1 VYRQHWEKIKMQIT
15 NTSGTLYIVPTP
27 IGNLSDI
34 SPRALDVLKEVDLIA
49 AEDTRHTSRLL
60 SHYSIGT
67 STISMHDHNEAA
79 RSNQLTSK
87 LIEGKNIA
95 LVSDAGTPLIS
106 DPGFIFVR
114 DCREKGIPI
123 IALPGPCAL
132 TTALS
137 ASGLPT
143 DKFTFHG
150 FLPVK
155 QQAKA
160 NVLESL
166 TNSGCTTVFYEAP
179 RRIRDTMAA
188 CNESLQDDHEI
199 VLAKEISKT
208 FETYR
213 QGSAAEVLAW
223 LDADPV
229 HQKGEFVLMIYCP
242 NNLQSEGASQEALSL
257 LALLAKELP
266 LKKAAALTAAHYGL
280 KKNALY
286 AIGLDTLK

>member
-1 VYRQHWEKIKMQIT
+1 MT
-15 NTSGTLYIVPTP
+15 TLGTLYIVPTP
-27 IGNLSDI
+27 IGNLSDL
-34 SPRALDVLKEVDLIA
+34 STRALNVLNEVDLIA

-67 STISMHDHNEAA
+67 STISMHDHNEAT
-79 RSNQLTSK
+79 RSNQLTTK
-87 LIEGKNIA
+87 LLEGTNIA

-114 DCREKGIPI
+114 DCREKGIPV

-160 NVLESL
+160 DALKAL

-179 RRIRDTMAA
+179 RRIRDTISA
-188 CNESLQDDHEI
+188 CNESLQEDHEI

-208 FETYR
+208 FETYK
-213 QGSAAEVLAW
+213 QGKAADILAW
-223 LDADPV
+223 LEADPV

-242 NNLQSEGASQEALSL
+242 NNLRSDGASQEALSL

-266 LKKAAALTAAHYGL
+266 LKKAAAITAAHYGL

>member
-1 VYRQHWEKIKMQIT
+1 MQIT
-15 NTSGTLYIVPTP
+15 NISGTLYIVPTP

-34 SPRALDVLKEVDLIA
+34 SSRALDVLKEVDLIA

-160 NVLESL
+160 NVLKSL

-179 RRIRDTMAA
+179 RRIRDTIAA

-242 NNLQSEGASQEALSL
+242 NNLQSEGASQEALAL

>member
-1 VYRQHWEKIKMQIT
+1 MT
-15 NTSGTLYIVPTP
+15 TSGTLFIVPTP
-27 IGNLSDI
+27 IGNLSDL
-34 SPRALDVLKEVDLIA
+34 SARALDVLNDVDLIA

-60 SHYSIGT
+60 SHYSINT

-87 LIEGKNIA
+87 LLEGQNIA

-114 DCREKGIPI
+114 DCREKGIPV

-160 NVLESL
+160 EVLKSL

-179 RRIRDTMAA
+179 RRIRDTVAA
-188 CNESLQDDHEI
+188 CSENLQEDHEI

-208 FETYR
+208 FETYK
-213 QGSAAEVLAW
+213 QGKAKEILDW
-223 LDADPV
+223 LEADAV

-242 NNLQSEGASQEALSL
+242 NNLQTDGASQEALSL

-266 LKKAAALTAAHYGL
+266 LKKAAAITATHYGL

>member
-1 VYRQHWEKIKMQIT
+1 MQIMT
-15 NTSGTLYIVPTP
+15 TPGTLYIVPTP

-34 SPRALDVLKEVDLIA
+34 SSRALDVLKEVDLIA

-60 SHYSIGT
+60 SHYSIST
-67 STISMHDHNEAA
+67 KTISMHDHNEAV
-79 RSNQLTSK
+79 RSKQLTSK
-87 LIEGKNIA
+87 LLEGQSIA

-114 DCREKGIPI
+114 DCRELAIPV

-150 FLPVK
+150 FLPSK
-155 QQAKA
+155 QQAKVHA
-160 NVLESL
+160 LKLL

-188 CNESLQDDHEI
+188 CDESLQDDHEI

-208 FETYR
+208 FETYK
-213 QGSAAEVLAW
+213 QGKAKDILEW
-223 LDADPV
+223 LEADLV

-242 NNLQSEGASQEALSL
+242 NNLQSDGAPQEAL
-257 LALLAKELP
+257 ALLTLLVKELP
-266 LKKAAALTAAHYGL
+266 LKKAAAITAAHYGL

>member
-1 VYRQHWEKIKMQIT
+1 MT
-15 NTSGTLYIVPTP
+15 TTGTLFIVPTP
-27 IGNLSDI
+27 IGNLSDL
-34 SPRALDVLKEVDLIA
+34 SARALAVLNDVDLIA

-60 SHYSIGT
+60 SHYSIDT

-87 LIEGKNIA
+87 LLEGQNIA

-114 DCREKGIPI
+114 DCREKGIPV

-155 QQAKA
+155 QQAKGD
-160 NVLESL
+160 VLKSL

-179 RRIRDTMAA
+179 RRIRDTVAA
-188 CNESLQDDHEI
+188 CNENLQEDHEI

-208 FETYR
+208 FETYK
-213 QGSAAEVLAW
+213 QGKAADILAW
-223 LDADPV
+223 LEADPV

-242 NNLQSEGASQEALSL
+242 NNLQTDGVSQEALSL
-257 LALLAKELP
+257 LALLSKELP

-286 AIGLDTLK
+286 TIGLDTLK

>member
-1 VYRQHWEKIKMQIT
+1 MQT
-15 NTSGTLYIVPTP
+15 TTTSGTLYIVPTP

-34 SPRALDVLKEVDLIA
+34 SSRALDILNEVDLIA

-60 SHYSIGT
+60 SHYAIST

-79 RSNQLTSK
+79 RSSQLTSK
-87 LIEGKNIA
+87 LLEGKNIA

-114 DCREKGIPI
+114 DCREKGIPV

-160 NVLESL
+160 EALKL
-166 TNSGCTTVFYEAP
+166 LINSGSTTVFYEAP
-179 RRIRDTMAA
+179 RRIRDTIAA
-188 CNESLQDDHEI
+188 CHENLQEDHEI

-208 FETYR
+208 FETYK
-213 QGSAAEVLAW
+213 QGRAEDILEW

-242 NNLQSEGASQEALSL
+242 NNLNSDGASQEALAL

>member
-1 VYRQHWEKIKMQIT
+1 MQTTIT
-15 NTSGTLYIVPTP
+15 PGTLYIVPTP

-34 SPRALDVLKEVDLIA
+34 SFRALDILSEVDLIA

-87 LIEGKNIA
+87 LLEGKNIA

-114 DCREKGIPI
+114 DCREKGIPV

-160 NVLESL
+160 EALKLL
-166 TNSGCTTVFYEAP
+166 TNSGSTTVFYEAP
-179 RRIRDTMAA
+179 RRIRDTIAA
-188 CNESLQDDHEI
+188 CHENLQADHEI

-208 FETYR
+208 FETYK
-213 QGSAAEVLAW
+213 QGRAEDILEW
-223 LDADPV
+223 LEADPV

-242 NNLQSEGASQEALSL
+242 NNLNSAGASQDALAL

-266 LKKAAALTAAHYGL
+266 LKQAAALTAAHYGL

>member
-1 VYRQHWEKIKMQIT
+1 MT
-15 NTSGTLYIVPTP
+15 TSGTLFIVPTP
-27 IGNLSDI
+27 IGNLSDL
-34 SPRALDVLKEVDLIA
+34 SARALAVLNEVDLIA

-60 SHYSIGT
+60 SHYSIST

-87 LIEGKNIA
+87 LLEGQNIA

-114 DCREKGIPI
+114 DCREKGIPV

-160 NVLESL
+160 EVLKSL

-179 RRIRDTMAA
+179 RRIRDTVAA
-188 CNESLQDDHEI
+188 CYENLQEDHEL

-208 FETYR
+208 FETYK
-213 QGSAAEVLAW
+213 QGKAEEILAW
-223 LDADPV
+223 LEADPV

-242 NNLQSEGASQEALSL
+242 NNLQSDGASQEALSL

-266 LKKAAALTAAHYGL
+266 LKKAAAITAAHYGL

>member
-1 VYRQHWEKIKMQIT
+1 MQIMT
-15 NTSGTLYIVPTP
+15 TSGTLFIVPTP
-27 IGNLSDI
+27 IGNLSDL
-34 SPRALDVLKEVDLIA
+34 STRALDVLNEVDLIA

-60 SHYSIGT
+60 SHYSIST

-87 LIEGKNIA
+87 LLEGQNIA

-114 DCREKGIPI
+114 DCREKGIPV

-160 NVLESL
+160 EVLKSL

-179 RRIRDTMAA
+179 RRIRDTVAA
-188 CNESLQDDHEI
+188 CYENLQEDHEL

-208 FETYR
+208 FETYK
-213 QGSAAEVLAW
+213 QGKAEEILAW
-223 LDADPV
+223 LEADPV

-242 NNLQSEGASQEALSL
+242 NNLQSDGASQEALSL

-266 LKKAAALTAAHYGL
+266 LKKAAAITAAHYGL